1 MEVCR
6 ERGLNAFQCDC
17 LAVPIRTNSVDGVI
31 SIAVIHH
38 LASRERRIQ
47 AISEMVRILRPS
59 GRALIYVWAK
69 NQALKKKS
77 SYLRQNKKNKCTDH
91 CEEPAPSVTIESIHS
106 MNCLPV
112 HTNRTQFV
120 HQDILVPWKM
130 KKATDTS
137 RDASGVINSCENTF
151 LRYYHVFEERE
162 LESLC
167 TELDG
172 ITMRKSYY
180 DQGNWCV
187 VFQKM

>member
-1 MEVCR
+1 MCR

-17 LAVPIRTNSVDGVI
+17 LAVPIRTDSVDGII

-47 AISEMVRILRPS
+47 AMSEMARILRPT

-69 NQALKKKS
+69 NQALRKKS
-77 SYLRQNKKNKCTDH
+77 SYLRQNKKNNRSESCGKPT
-91 CEEPAPSVTIESIHS
+91 ASIESIQS
-106 MNCLPV
+106 TNGLPV

-130 KKATDTS
+130 KKSIDTPVDTVPGAIES
-137 RDASGVINSCENTF
+137 RGNTF
-151 LRYYHVFEERE
+151 LRYYHVFEEGE

-167 TELDG
+167 AELNG
-172 ITMRKSYY
+172 ITIRKSYY

-187 VFQKM
+187 IFEKL